1 MSYLVGLAIV
11 ILFFIVLHYFTEL
24 DQKQKIMITVI
35 VAAVIAGAYLY
46 NRMSDVERQHIIKM
60 ELRYEQ
66 GKAISCDGMDINKS
80 TFSYSVGTQTF
91 IGREETDNYGLMFD
105 AARCE

>member
-24 DQKQKIMITVI
+24 DYKEKITITVV
-35 VAAVIAGAYLY
+35 VAAVIGGAYLY
-46 NRMSDVERQHIIKM
+46 NQMNDAKREHIIAM

-66 GKAISCDGMDINKS
+66 GKTISCDGLDVNKS

-91 IGREETDNYGLMFD
+91 IGREGTDNYGLMFD